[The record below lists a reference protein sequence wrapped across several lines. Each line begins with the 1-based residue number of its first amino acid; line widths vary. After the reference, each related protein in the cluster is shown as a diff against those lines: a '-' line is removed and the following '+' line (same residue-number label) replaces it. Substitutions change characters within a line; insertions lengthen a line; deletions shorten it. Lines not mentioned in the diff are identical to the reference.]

1 MGVGEDLAVLRDDH
15 AGAGRPAGLEAQL
28 GVDVDD
34 ADVEG
39 AGADEPLLEEPE
51 PFALEPPEPVPP
63 FSVEPLLAD
72 PVPLPVSPPEGAAG
86 VRGARGAGA
95 VAALDGAV
103 AVELS
108 RRAEDTGMAIAAPS
122 AAAPI
127 ASATL
132 PKMLPRRRGGWGCG
146 PAPGATGGS

>member
-1 MGVGEDLAVLRDDH
+1 M
-15 AGAGRPAGLEAQL
+15 
-28 GVDVDD
+28 
-34 ADVEG
+34 
-39 AGADEPLLEEPE
+39 LEEPE
-51 PFALEPPEPVPP
+51 PFALEPPEPVP

-72 PVPLPVSPPEGAAG
+72 PVPLPWSPPDGAVG

-132 PKMLPRRRGGWGCG
+132 PKMPARRRGGSGCG
-146 PAPGATGGS
+146 PAAGTTGGS